1 MFRWQVLGLNGREF
15 LISLLRS
22 LNEKA
27 ALSIFSVLVSA
38 HLLFGAQSEQRFVQL
53 FQFPGTLESLVI
65 AEGDLEPRSVGSY
78 AVRVYEAHSEKFATD
93 EFIAGIVRPRNGI
106 IEAVRFD
113 DIDGDNRP
121 EIVVV
126 IRAVGSGGYLSA
138 DGFRYSNR
146 LLEWIGSVA
155 DLDKTAD
162 PVLALR
168 EKLKSRPSDQLPP
181 DSQQPDRPS

>member
-1 MFRWQVLGLNGREF
+1 LGLNGREF

>member
-1 MFRWQVLGLNGREF
+1 MGLNGREF

-138 DGFRYSNR
+138 DGFRYRNR

>member
-1 MFRWQVLGLNGREF
+1 MKTV
-15 LISLLRS
+15 
-22 LNEKA
+22 

-38 HLLFGAQSEQRFVQL
+38 NFLFAAQPEHRFVQL
-53 FQFPGTLESLVI
+53 FQFPGTLESIVI

-78 AVRVYEAHSEKFATD
+78 AVRVYEARSQKFPTD
-93 EFIAGIVRPRNGI
+93 RFIAGIVRPRNGI
-106 IEAVRFD
+106 IEAVRLD

-121 EIVVV
+121 EIIV
-126 IRAVGSGGYLSA
+126 IMRAAGSGGYLSA
-138 DGFRYSNR
+138 DGFRYRNR
-146 LLEWIGSVA
+146 LLEWMGSVA

-181 DSQQPDRPS
+181 DPQKPDRPS

>member
-1 MFRWQVLGLNGREF
+1 MGLNGREF

-138 DGFRYSNR
+138 DGFRFRNR
-146 LLEWIGSVA
+146 LLEWMGSVA

-168 EKLKSRPSDQLPP
+168 EKLKSRPADQLPP
-181 DSQQPDRPS
+181 DPQKPDRPS

>member
-1 MFRWQVLGLNGREF
+1 LGLNGREF

-138 DGFRYSNR
+138 DGFRYRNR

>member
-1 MFRWQVLGLNGREF
+1 MGLNGREF